1 MPRESSPCRG
11 ISDWMLNT
19 VWRTIMSDA
28 KENSK
33 LFHRELTDTEL
44 DAASGGRNKP
54 GRVPANE
61 PVRVP
66 AKVTIPDLELG

>member
-1 MPRESSPCRG
+1 
-11 ISDWMLNT
+11 
-19 VWRTIMSDA
+19 MSDA

-54 GRVPANE
+54 GRVPA
-61 PVRVP
+61 
-66 AKVTIPDLELG
+66 KVTIPDLELG

>member
-1 MPRESSPCRG
+1 MF
-11 ISDWMLNT
+11 IAHT
-19 VWRTIMSDA
+19 A